1 MEEEMNLFRVSEL
14 RLLTGPQ
21 LVEEQRQGALILDTR
36 DAERFASLHIRGS
49 IQISLMGHFAS
60 WAAVLIKPAQRLGL
74 VADNVQDVEEAHT
87 RLIRVRLGQVIGY
100 SLADEKQWR
109 EEGVDLASIS
119 IDRCEHVRQTLEHH
133 PALQLVDVR
142 SRAEWLKGRLPGAIS
157 LPLLDLDP
165 KKQVVDPSK
174 PSLVYCHEGY
184 RATTAASIL
193 LRESPADIGI
203 LIDGVEGWLA
213 LGLSLEAPD
222 TRPPDSGR
230 LSSPSP
236 L

>member
-1 MEEEMNLFRVSEL
+1 MNLFRVSEL

-142 SRAEWLKGRLPGAIS
+142 SRAEWLKGHLPGAIS
-157 LPLLDLDP
+157 LLYSTSCQKSKLLIL
-165 KKQVVDPSK
+165 PSTAW
-174 PSLVYCHEGY
+174 CT
-184 RATTAASIL
+184 ATK
-193 LRESPADIGI
+193 DIARRRQP
-203 LIDGVEGWLA
+203 V
-213 LGLSLEAPD
+213 SC
-222 TRPPDSGR
+222 SGR
-230 LSSPSP
+230 ALPISVF
-236 L
+236 